1 MFVVK
6 RHKNNP
12 VLGPEAHHSFEDF
25 AAFNGNPIE
34 VGKKIHLLYRAQS
47 IPERFDGGSFSLS
60 VIGKAESHDGY
71 NFKNRQ
77 KFLFPEH
84 TWERYGLEDP
94 RVTKLNGK
102 YYIFYTAL
110 SAYPL
115 NVPEGIKVGLAI
127 SKDMKKIE
135 EKHLITPFNAKAMC
149 LFPEKIGGKYVAILT
164 ANSDLLPTH
173 ITMAQFKRLS
183 DMWDQKYWNKWYKE
197 LDKHIFIRGDDHD
210 RIEIGSCPLKTKEG
224 WLLIT
229 CRIQNHSSDK
239 RVFAIEAMLLDL
251 KNPKKI
257 IGRTRGPLVVP
268 EELYEKHGQIPNT
281 IFPSGALIK
290 KDKKGDR
297 LLIYYGATDTTCA
310 VAEVPLDSLIVSM
323 KLPRIEDG
331 FGRLTD
337 GPLIVPRSNIDWEA
351 KALFNPAAVYL
362 GGKIHILYR
371 AMSNDNTSV
380 VGYAQTTDGVTV
392 SYRSDRPIYTP
403 RETFEDK
410 RVPGGNSGC
419 EDPRITKIGDTL
431 YMCYTAY
438 NGVTPPSVAITAIS
452 VKDFLAKKWN
462 WTKPV
467 LVTRDGVDDKD
478 GCLHPEK
485 VNGKYFL
492 FHRVNNYI
500 CGDFGETPWFRER
513 NNFKNIPI
521 LLPRPGMWDSQKV
534 GISVPPIKTDKGWIL
549 LYHGVSGR
557 SRYRVGAALL
567 SLKDPTI
574 VLARSTDAIFEPAE
588 AYEVS
593 GQVNYVVFP
602 CGAVVKD
609 GTIYMYY
616 GGADSVV
623 DVASISLEKLLKSL
637 TS

>member
-1 MFVVK
+1 M
-6 RHKNNP
+6 
-12 VLGPEAHHSFEDF
+12 GC
-25 AAFNGNPIE
+25 
-34 VGKKIHLLYRAQS
+34 
-47 IPERFDGGSFSLS
+47 
-60 VIGKAESHDGY
+60 
-71 NFKNRQ
+71 
-77 KFLFPEH
+77 
-84 TWERYGLEDP
+84 EDP
-94 RVTKLNGK
+94 RIVEIEKRLYMT
-102 YYIFYTAL
+102 YTGYDGSTPRVVVSSISVNDFLKRRWAGWTSPSVITPPSIANKDSTIL
-110 SAYPL
+110 
-115 NVPEGIKVGLAI
+115 PEKVKGGYMVFHRVNESICVDFVSSLDFDKEKITQCVEIISPRRGMWDGGKVGI
-127 SKDMKKIE
+127 S
-135 EKHLITPFNAKAMC
+135 TP
-149 LFPEKIGGKYVAILT
+149 PI
-164 ANSDLLPTH
+164 
-173 ITMAQFKRLS
+173 
-183 DMWDQKYWNKWYKE
+183 
-197 LDKHIFIRGDDHD
+197 
-210 RIEIGSCPLKTKEG
+210 KTKAG
-224 WLLIT
+224 WLLVT
-229 CRIQNHSSDK
+229 CRIQNHASDK
-239 RVFAIEAMLLDL
+239 RVFAIEALLLDL

-268 EELYEKHGQIPNT
+268 EELYEKYGQIPNT

-290 KDKKGDR
+290 KDKKGDK
-297 LLIYYGATDTTCA
+297 LMIYYGATDTTCA
-310 VAEVPLDSLIVSM
+310 VAEVLLTPLISSM
-323 KLPRIEDG
+323 KLPRMEDG

-337 GPLIVPRSNIDWEA
+337 GPLIVPRPNIEWEA
-351 KALFNPAAVYL
+351 KALFNPASIYI

-380 VGYAQTTDGVTV
+380 VGYAQSSDGVTI
-392 SYRSDRPIYTP
+392 SYRSDKPIYVP

-419 EDPRITKIGDTL
+419 EDPRVTKIGDTI

-438 NGVTPPSVAITAIS
+438 NGVTPPSVAITAIG

-462 WTKPV
+462 WSKPV

-478 GCLHPEK
+478 GCLHPELVK
-485 VNGKYFL
+485 GKYFL

-567 SLKDPTI
+567 NLKDPTV

-602 CGAVVKD
+602 CGAVVKE

-623 DVASISLEKLLKSL
+623 DVASISLEKLLNSL
-637 TS
+637 TN